1 MQFLLY
7 RHCQLRQASCIDDLQ
22 FAKRFSRCFGQKS
35 CGLRQAQAVSHGHI
49 AGSEGWH
56 QRHWPCDGRKRPEV
70 YHQWPQVWLGRPRRS
85 FGAILLGQA
94 NHWKKPWLI
103 WWPPLPRVKMAHGP
117 FHVLRIPPR
126 LKQESSYCITSPRMR
141 TILWSCLP
149 PGRSRRP
156 ADFFAGMW
164 IKFPIAIFHLN
175 QPLKQG
181 PLEGK
186 MWMCSCEFESLKNP
200 FHLDV
205 AWFCLHEHS
214 MLPVTCLITSLEM
227 KLPKVWNPMLPSCGI
242 FLSKHMSTQCLH
254 IAPSFY
260 QMVFSVALNPKWM

>member
-1 MQFLLY
+1 MTCNLPRDFQVFWPKILWP
-7 RHCQLRQASCIDDLQ
+7 QASSSCFPWAHCRQWRMAPKALAMWWKEKARSIPSVAPGVTWK
-22 FAKRFSRCFGQKS
+22 AKKELWC
-35 CGLRQAQAVSHGHI
+35 H
-49 AGSEGWH
+49 
-56 QRHWPCDGRKRPEV
+56 
-70 YHQWPQVWLGRPRRS
+70 S
-85 FGAILLGQA
+85 FGSSQPL
-94 NHWKKPWLI
+94 KKPWLI

-117 FHVLRIPPR
+117 FQATRIPPR

-141 TILWSCLP
+141 TILWSSLP
-149 PGRSRRP
+149 PGRGRRP
-156 ADFFAGMW
+156 ADFLQACGSSFQLPSSTWTSLWSKGLW
-164 IKFPIAIFHLN
+164 REK
-175 QPLKQG
+175 
-181 PLEGK
+181 
-186 MWMCSCEFESLKNP
+186 CECVLVSLKVWNP

-242 FLSKHMSTQCLH
+242 FLAKHMSTQCLH

>member
-1 MQFLLY
+1 MTCNLPRDFQVFWPKILWP
-7 RHCQLRQASCIDDLQ
+7 QASSSCFPRAHCSQWRMAPKALAMWWKEKARSIPSVAPGVTWK
-22 FAKRFSRCFGQKS
+22 AKKELWC
-35 CGLRQAQAVSHGHI
+35 H
-49 AGSEGWH
+49 
-56 QRHWPCDGRKRPEV
+56 
-70 YHQWPQVWLGRPRRS
+70 S
-85 FGAILLGQA
+85 FGSSQPL
-94 NHWKKPWLI
+94 KKPWLI

-186 MWMCSCEFESLKNP
+186 MWMCSCEFESLKSISSWCCMILPAWAFNATCDM
-200 FHLDV
+200 LDNKSWNET
-205 AWFCLHEHS
+205 AQ
-214 MLPVTCLITSLEM
+214 SL
-227 KLPKVWNPMLPSCGI
+227 KSNASILWDFSFKTW
-242 FLSKHMSTQCLH
+242 
-254 IAPSFY
+254 APS
-260 QMVFSVALNPKWM
+260 ACI